1 MLGLGLD
8 EFIADIPWRKTKYQA
23 TTDLLRISPK
33 RATCDMQKYHNFWG
47 PVNFADM
54 LDHRFENR
62 KEKRNLNQYEL
73 QFEMRTSLSFLSS
86 RTKASDMV
94 HPSFFFKF
102 IYSAIKVFYIM
113 G

>member
-1 MLGLGLD
+1 
-8 EFIADIPWRKTKYQA
+8 
-23 TTDLLRISPK
+23 
-33 RATCDMQKYHNFWG
+33 MQKYHNFWG